1 MELNPELFT
10 CYYAS
15 GNYDEDIGAGASGFV
30 MKRIQT
36 LMEKPFTKDR
46 HFPLTVEVGSGSGVH
61 LQHVRHSYDQYL
73 MTDIRDYG
81 REPTADP
88 RTPFLLAN
96 AETLPFAHGSV
107 DRIVSTCLLH
117 HVTNPLVA
125 LTQWRQALRTGG
137 VLTIFLSCDPGMVW
151 RLGRRVGPRRRA
163 LKHGI
168 DYDLL
173 MALSHRNHAGS
184 LMAILDS
191 VFKHDQV
198 RRVGFPVPVVRSW
211 NLNIAFVYHITKAA
225 A

>member
-46 HFPLTVEVGSGSGVH
+46 HFPLTVEVGSGSGGH

-81 REPTADP
+81 REPTSDP

-96 AETLPFAHGSV
+96 AETLPFADGSV
-107 DRIVSTCLLH
+107 DRIISTCLLH

-125 LTQWRQALRTGG
+125 LTQWRQALRPGG
-137 VLTIFLSCDPGMVW
+137 VLTIFLSCDPGLVW

-198 RRVGFPVPVVRSW
+198 RRVGFPVPVVRAW

>member
-1 MELNPELFT
+1 
-10 CYYAS
+10 
-15 GNYDEDIGAGASGFV
+15 
-30 MKRIQT
+30 
-36 LMEKPFTKDR
+36 
-46 HFPLTVEVGSGSGVH
+46 
-61 LQHVRHSYDQYL
+61 
-73 MTDIRDYG
+73 
-81 REPTADP
+81 
-88 RTPFLLAN
+88 
-96 AETLPFAHGSV
+96 
-107 DRIVSTCLLH
+107 
-117 HVTNPLVA
+117 VTNPLVA

-137 VLTIFLSCDPGMVW
+137 VLTIFLSCDPGLVW